1 MRKDKVVSE
10 MLGEETPIAP
20 SDLYNTDFRRVVF
33 GGYDRNEVDAF
44 LERVGDVFEDLIKQ
58 TRELRERQTQQK
70 EQLDTFREMETSLR
84 DALITSQRFG
94 EHLTENAQ
102 READALLAEA
112 QLQKTRA
119 ELEAKEL
126 RLVLQEEIGALQAE
140 RNRLRADLA
149 SVLDT
154 HRDLL
159 KQLPTAEAVLE
170 AEAQAMQTP
179 STEDDVALEEI
190 EEGEAAD
197 TVAAEALE

>member
-70 EQLDTFREMETSLR
+70 EQLDAFREMETSLR

-190 EEGEAAD
+190 EEGEATD
-197 TVAAEALE
+197 IVAAEALE

>member
-1 MRKDKVVSE
+1 MRKDRVVSE

-58 TRELRERQTQQK
+58 TRELKERQTQQK

-190 EEGEAAD
+190 EEGEATD
-197 TVAAEALE
+197 IVAAEALE

>member
-70 EQLDTFREMETSLR
+70 EQLDAFREMETSLR